1 MKKLLFLLLC
11 LLALN
16 CNSQTAI
23 VNKIY
28 TSPEADI
35 LPSFTDDPTYINDYI
50 ARNFRVSEIMKRQD
64 DFYSGMITVHFIVDS
79 LGNVSDVN
87 SYDSRNIYIEEE
99 IKRIII
105 AMPKWKPA
113 VKNNEFITT
122 KVFYPIAYQINNNI
136 FEVNKTNLTTVN
148 NDKKASGFLK
158 LAIVGTSAIIIW
170 LNFFNK

>member
-1 MKKLLFLLLC
+1 MKKLLYLFLC
-11 LLALN
+11 LLVLN

-79 LGNVSDVN
+79 SGNVSDVN
-87 SYDSRNIYIEEE
+87 SYDSRNVYIEEE

-136 FEVNKTNLTTVN
+136 FEVNKIYLTTVN
-148 NDKKASGFLK
+148 NDKKTHGIIKF
-158 LAIVGTSAIIIW
+158 AIVSAC
-170 LNFFNK
+170 FFVYYLSFKN